1 MTRFDASIPN
11 APQGQTLYEQ
21 VVNRGG
27 QTPQAYLCCAA
38 SWDGNMRI
46 YCVHCPSKFLGALD
60 GATTPWDDRSFGF
73 LGEVMHGHIS
83 VTFFP
88 ENAFE
93 PVTTW
98 AKTADYITQHLDVLQ
113 QDPAF
118 PPDLPDADDPDISEV
133 TTHRFMFLPHVY
145 ILLVLSAH
153 GHTVKQLWEVLY
165 PALLQRN
172 DVVSC
177 APLIQWMR
185 ATSSGTTLADPMR
198 IGPPATA
205 IPLQIPPADEA
216 LLLHCHEVLNKALPH
231 LAAPP
236 ASPENALSQMATA
249 LIVQTNDSRIA
260 RDQKI
265 VQDAAPKLPSD
276 RFTVTLPV
284 LMEYLQVGN
293 EADLPQIWHNWPS
306 CAKRLEA
313 QVLRDTLD
321 AFARSPD
328 AFSSALPV
336 VTWMTS

>member
-1 MTRFDASIPN
+1 MLT
-11 APQGQTLYEQ
+11 
-21 VVNRGG
+21 
-27 QTPQAYLCCAA
+27 
-38 SWDGNMRI
+38 
-46 YCVHCPSKFLGALD
+46 
-60 GATTPWDDRSFGF
+60 
-73 LGEVMHGHIS
+73 
-83 VTFFP
+83 
-88 ENAFE
+88 
-93 PVTTW
+93 
-98 AKTADYITQHLDVLQ
+98 
-113 QDPAF
+113 
-118 PPDLPDADDPDISEV
+118 
-133 TTHRFMFLPHVY
+133 
-145 ILLVLSAH
+145 
-153 GHTVKQLWEVLY
+153 
-165 PALLQRN
+165 ALLQRN

-177 APLIQWMR
+177 TPLIQLMR

-205 IPLQIPPADEA
+205 IPLQIPPSDEA

-265 VQDAAPKLPSD
+265 VQDAATKLPSD
-276 RFTVTLPV
+276 CFTVTLPV

-293 EADLPQIWHNWPS
+293 EADLPQIWHNWPN

-336 VTWMTS
+336 VMARLVQDLLAFNFIGMSSEDIKWGCTPLSLLMEIQSIVTLTQKSLTYMDC